1 MWVVVRKA
9 EILLVVFLE
18 ERDVRGRKYVP
29 AGRARCISVRG
40 LCRRLCVQCSFLSI
54 GTDNE
59 KGICYVDVITRLDCK
74 PIELVHLEFMF
85 IMLMICMWPC
95 FSARAQSLQV
105 SCFVH

>member
-9 EILLVVFLE
+9 EILLVVFSE
-18 ERDVRGRKYVP
+18 ERDVCGRRYVP
-29 AGRARCISVRG
+29 AGRARCIGMQG

-54 GTDNE
+54 GTDDE

-74 PIELVHLEFMF
+74 PIELVLEFMF
-85 IMLMICMWPC
+85 IILTIRVWLCL
-95 FSARAQSLQV
+95 SARAQSLQV